1 MFVQHL
7 WCIATGNRH
16 RLFHINLAGGAA
28 AITETWRF
36 RKSVN
41 SCIEQILCMDG
52 SRMQKELANIMLR
65 RYHILAFTFEEVI
78 RSKAYSGGVY
88 WLASLTRMGEK
99 TTLLSPDPVVT
110 SGIPC
115 CRLVQN
121 PGEFVMTF
129 PRAYHIGFY
138 HDSNIKPLSLKV
150 SIVGKLL
157 ILEPPKWLSVAK
169 EAAVHRAAMNFLPML
184 FHQQLL
190 YLLTM
195 SFIPRVPRSLLLGI
209 RSSRLKDHQKEEHE
223 LLAKKEFSSSPF
235 H

>member
-1 MFVQHL
+1 MLL
-7 WCIATGNRH
+7 WLDPINHPAPPLTSHYCWPLQSATGNRH
-16 RLFHINLAGGAA
+16 RLFRINLAGGAA

-41 SCIEQILCMDG
+41 LCIEQILCMDG

-65 RYHILAFTFEEVI
+65 RYPNHPTITKLI
-78 RSKAYSGGVY
+78 SKRFYP
-88 WLASLTRMGEK
+88 SLRLLGEK
-99 TTLLSPDPVVT
+99 TTLLSPDTVVA

-138 HDSNIKPLSLKV
+138 HAFNC
-150 SIVGKLL
+150 G
-157 ILEPPKWLSVAK
+157 EAANFGTPKWLSVAK
-169 EAAVHRAAMNFLPML
+169 EAAVRRAAMNFLPML

-195 SFIPRVPRSLLLGI
+195 SFIPRVPRSLLPGI
-209 RSSRLKDHQKEEHE
+209 RSSRLKDRQKEEHE
-223 LLAKKEFSSSPF
+223 LLVKKEFSSSPF
-235 H
+235 C